1 MTLPSVP
8 DDRELFETAT
18 DLESLTKLAKS
29 FADRKLLDEASE
41 LFQLALRFE
50 PDNLGIKLNLA
61 QVRYQQR
68 RSEGRF
74 KRDAEQTVREEIRR
88 NAIDAFHFFGLAA
101 LYDERGKQDLAV
113 ECLEI
118 ARGKDL
124 VNPYVHKL
132 AGKLFFK
139 HRRFDLA
146 AAELRAAQRYNPF
159 DRQIA
164 ELLGRVEYEL
174 ERYRESLEATVDAFL
189 LLTDEDRDLG
199 RELINRIRRLKKI
212 RKISSETLVEIFHD
226 RRDKLQ
232 TAFDRLE
239 LQRERLLLG
248 GEDGVEERIEAPR
261 DPHGS
266 RIELAVRLRE
276 FDIWSRL
283 DDEQVFRLTH
293 AAHEERRGKGSKI
306 FDYESDG
313 ADIYVLEQGRI
324 SIRRPTPYGNFEL
337 GVLRPGSVFGEV
349 SFLMRSPRT
358 GEAIAIDACRLVRLD
373 AAELEVLVHEQP
385 DLGVEIYLSLWQS
398 LAGKLRDANDQL
410 RTFFSSERSAE
421 ELLKLRQSG
430 PGESGEVDGVASDEK
445 IQLLREQGLT
455 GAELT
460 TLANFS
466 DVKRFPS
473 GEFLFHEG
481 DDGEEMYVVL
491 DGKVM
496 ITKLIPGGGE
506 EALAILRRG
515 DFFGEMAL
523 IDGQPRSADAK
534 AFQGPATVIVFND
547 KSLQEVL
554 SMEPDAALDF
564 MKLLCRLICKRLQEI
579 DGKVTGWRIM
589 SGSEPVDEEQ
599 GADPPA
605 KIYRSA

>member
-1 MTLPSVP
+1 
-8 DDRELFETAT
+8 
-18 DLESLTKLAKS
+18 
-29 FADRKLLDEASE
+29 
-41 LFQLALRFE
+41 
-50 PDNLGIKLNLA
+50 A

-68 RSEGRF
+68 QTVGRF
-74 KRDAEQTVREEIRR
+74 KRDAEQAVREEIRR

-139 HRRFDLA
+139 QRRFDLA

-174 ERYRESLEATVDAFL
+174 EHYRESLEATVDAFL
-189 LLTDEDRDLG
+189 LLTDDDRDHG
-199 RELINRIRRLKKI
+199 RELINRIRSLKKI
-212 RKISSETLVEIFHD
+212 RGISSESLVEIFHH

-239 LQRERLLLG
+239 LQRERLLLSAD
-248 GEDGVEERIEAPR
+248 DGTEEKIEAPK
-261 DPHGS
+261 DPQGR

-283 DDEQVFRLTH
+283 DDEQVFQLTH
-293 AAHEERRGKGSKI
+293 AAHEERCRKGAKI
-306 FDYESDG
+306 FDYESVG
-313 ADIYVLEQGRI
+313 ADIYVLEKGRI
-324 SIRRPTPYGNFEL
+324 SIRRPTAYGNFEL

-358 GEAIAIDACRLVRLD
+358 GEAIAIDGCRLVRLD
-373 AAELEVLVHEQP
+373 AEELEVLVNDQP
-385 DLGVEIYLSLWQS
+385 ELGVEIYLSLWQS
-398 LAGKLRDANDQL
+398 LAEKLRDANDQL

-430 PGESGEVDGVASDEK
+430 PGESGDVDVHSDEK
-445 IQLLREQGLT
+445 IRLLREQGLT

-466 DVKRFPS
+466 DVKRYPA

-481 DDGEEMYVVL
+481 DEGDEMYVVL

-506 EALAILRRG
+506 EALAILTRG

-534 AFQGPATVIVFND
+534 AFQGPVTVIVFDD

-554 SMEPDAALDF
+554 SMEPVAALDF

-579 DGKVTGWRIM
+579 DEKVTGWRIM
-589 SGSEPVDEEQ
+589 SGSQPVDERRSAE
-599 GADPPA
+599 PPS

>member
-1 MTLPSVP
+1 MSPPSQP
-8 DDRELFETAT
+8 EEQETFAT
-18 DLESLTKLAKS
+18 ANDLESLTKLAKS
-29 FADRKLLDEASE
+29 FADRQLLDEASD

-50 PDNLGIKLNLA
+50 PENLGIKLNLA

-68 RSEGRF
+68 QIEGRF
-74 KRDAEQTVREEIRR
+74 KRDAEQAMREAIRR

-101 LYDERGKQDLAV
+101 LYEERGKQDLAV

-139 HRRFDLA
+139 QRRFELA
-146 AAELRAAQRYNPF
+146 SSELRAAQRYNPF

-174 ERYRESLEATVDAFL
+174 EHYRESLEATVDAFL
-189 LLTDEDRDLG
+189 LLSDEDRDDG

-239 LQRERLLLG
+239 LQRERLLLS
-248 GEDGVEERIEAPR
+248 GEDVEEKIEAPR

-283 DDEQVFRLTH
+283 DDEQIFLLTQ
-293 AAHEERRGKGSKI
+293 AAHEERRRKGSKI
-306 FDYESDG
+306 FDYQSDG
-313 ADIYVLEQGRI
+313 ADIYVLEKGRI
-324 SIRRPTPYGNFEL
+324 SIRRPTAYGNFEL

-358 GEAIAIDACRLVRLD
+358 GEAIAIDSCRLVRLD
-373 AAELEVLVHEQP
+373 AEELEVLVSEQP
-385 DLGVEIYLSLWQS
+385 ALGVEIYLSLWQS
-398 LAGKLRDANDQL
+398 LAKKLRDANNQL

-421 ELLKLRQSG
+421 DLLKLRQSSTG
-430 PGESGEVDGVASDEK
+430 DAGDVDDVASDDK

-466 DVKRFPS
+466 EVKRYPA
-473 GEFLFHEG
+473 GAFLFHEG
-481 DDGEEMYVVL
+481 DRGDEMYVVL

-515 DFFGEMAL
+515 DFFGEMSL

-534 AFQGPATVIVFND
+534 AFQGPTTVIVFDD
-547 KSLQEVL
+547 KSLSEVL
-554 SMEPDAALDF
+554 SMEPVAALDF

-579 DGKVTGWRIM
+579 DEKVTGWRIM
-589 SGSEPVDEEQ
+589 SGSQPVDELRNAE
-599 GADPPA
+599 PPP